1 MEFSTRLKLLRKEKG
16 FTQSDV
22 ARMVFIDKTAVS
34 KWELGLN
41 FPNQNIQT
49 RLADLFGV
57 SVDYLLGRTD
67 IRNANLSPPAETV
80 VDMPIVGSV
89 RAGMDGNIV
98 SDDTGDTRRIAAAA
112 LHGRPDEYFL
122 LRVRGDSMYPEVL
135 DGDCVLVRKMD
146 SVESGSMAV
155 VLYDEDYA
163 TVKWVEYVE
172 GEDWV
177 RLIPNNPAYPPVR
190 VEGAELEKCRVLGE
204 VVDIMRTPRKRL

>member
-1 MEFSTRLKLLRKEKG
+1 MLCERLRSL
-16 FTQSDV
+16 
-22 ARMVFIDKTAVS
+22 
-34 KWELGLN
+34 
-41 FPNQNIQT
+41 
-49 RLADLFGV
+49 RLARGLSQVQLAEKVGISNNLYNKYEKKDVRPPYETLVKIADALGV
-57 SVDYLLGRTD
+57 SVSVLLD
-67 IRNANLSPPAETV
+67 EIAAYPSEPIIN
-80 VDMPIVGSV
+80 MPIVGSV

-98 SDDTGDTRRIAAAA
+98 SDDTGDTRRIAASA

-172 GEDWV
+172 GEDWM

-190 VEGAELEKCRVLGE
+190 VEGAELEKCRILGE
-204 VVDIMRTPRKRL
+204 VVDIMRTPRKRP

>member
-1 MEFSTRLKLLRKEKG
+1 MSFATRLKSLRKEKNL
-16 FTQSDV
+16 TQQQLADLCFLEKSSV
-22 ARMVFIDKTAVS
+22 CR
-34 KWELGLN
+34 WEAGAN
-41 FPNQNIQT
+41 FPNQNIQA
-49 RLADLFGV
+49 RLADIFNV

-67 IRNANLSPPAETV
+67 IRNANLAPPSETV
-80 VDMPIVGSV
+80 LDMPIIGSV

-177 RLIPNNPAYPPVR
+177 RLVPNNPAYPPVR

>member
-80 VDMPIVGSV
+80 VDMPVVGSV

-122 LRVRGDSMYPEVL
+122 LRVRGDSKSPLYLRGFCVDNNCIVL
-135 DGDCVLVRKMD
+135 YNMNGCATHASGCCPDCV
-146 SVESGSMAV
+146 
-155 VLYDEDYA
+155 
-163 TVKWVEYVE
+163 
-172 GEDWV
+172 
-177 RLIPNNPAYPPVR
+177 
-190 VEGAELEKCRVLGE
+190 GAFMVSAQLFLA
-204 VVDIMRTPRKRL
+204 

>member
-1 MEFSTRLKLLRKEKG
+1 MEFSTRLKILRKEKG

-67 IRNANLSPPAETV
+67 IRNANLSPPAETIL
-80 VDMPIVGSV
+80 DMPIIGSV

>member
-1 MEFSTRLKLLRKEKG
+1 MNFAQRFKALRAERKLTQQEVADFCFLDKSTISRWEK
-16 FTQSDV
+16 
-22 ARMVFIDKTAVS
+22 
-34 KWELGLN
+34 GLN
-41 FPNQNIQT
+41 FPNQGTQSQ
-49 RLADLFGV
+49 LADLFGV

-67 IRNANLSPPAETV
+67 IRNANLSPPAETI

-177 RLIPNNPAYPPVR
+177 RLVPNNPAYPPVR
-190 VEGAELEKCRVLGE
+190 VEGAELEKCRILGE
-204 VVDIMRTPRKRL
+204 VVDIMRTPRKRQ

>member
-1 MEFSTRLKLLRKEKG
+1 MEFPTRLKLLRKEKG

-80 VDMPIVGSV
+80 VDMPVVGSV

-122 LRVRGDSMYPEVL
+122 LRVRGDSKRPLQIEGVL
-135 DGDCVLVRKMD
+135 PFFEIKKSPLRR
-146 SVESGSMAV
+146 A
-155 VLYDEDYA
+155 
-163 TVKWVEYVE
+163 
-172 GEDWV
+172 
-177 RLIPNNPAYPPVR
+177 R
-190 VEGAELEKCRVLGE
+190 
-204 VVDIMRTPRKRL
+204 

>member
-22 ARMVFIDKTAVS
+22 ARMFFVDKTAVS

-41 FPNQNIQT
+41 FPNQNIQSQ
-49 RLADLFGV
+49 LADLFGV

-67 IRNANLSPPAETV
+67 IRNANLSPPAETI

-190 VEGAELEKCRVLGE
+190 VEGAELEKCRILGE

>member
-67 IRNANLSPPAETV
+67 IRNANLSPPAETI

-122 LRVRGDSMYPEVL
+122 LRVRGDSMYPEVM

-155 VLYDEDYA
+155 VLYDEDCA

-177 RLIPNNPAYPPVR
+177 RLVPNNPAYPPVR
-190 VEGAELEKCRVLGE
+190 VEGADLEKCRVLGE

>member
-67 IRNANLSPPAETV
+67 IRNANLSPPAETI

-177 RLIPNNPAYPPVR
+177 RLVPNNPAYPPVR
-190 VEGAELEKCRVLGE
+190 VEGADLEKCRILGE

>member
-22 ARMVFIDKTAVS
+22 ARMFFIDKTAVS

-41 FPNQNIQT
+41 FPNQNIQS

-67 IRNANLSPPAETV
+67 IRNANLSPPAETI

-190 VEGAELEKCRVLGE
+190 VEGAELEKCRILGE
-204 VVDIMRTPRKRL
+204 VVDIMRTPRKRP

>member
-67 IRNANLSPPAETV
+67 IRNANLSPPAETI

-122 LRVRGDSMYPEVL
+122 LRVRGDSMYPEVM

-177 RLIPNNPAYPPVR
+177 RLVPNNPAYPPVR
-190 VEGAELEKCRVLGE
+190 VEGADLEKCRVLGE